1 MLELQQVSAGYG
13 PVEALREVSLQV
25 PTGSLVCVLGANG
38 AGKSTT
44 LKTVSGLVRPRRGRV
59 LLDGEDITA
68 LPPHLRLRRGVAH
81 CPEGRRVFTPLTVV
95 DNLRLGGHS
104 LSARDLAAGVERAV
118 GLFPA
123 LEPLLGRR
131 AGNLSGGEQQM
142 LAIARSLMTRPRLLL
157 LDEPSLGLA
166 PLIIQQVFRTIEEVC
181 RSGTSVLLVEQNV
194 SQALKIANF
203 GYVLV
208 TGRVEMSGP
217 AAELAGS
224 ARLRQAYLG
233 E

>member
-59 LLDGEDITA
+59 LLDGQDITA

-81 CPEGRRVFTPLTVV
+81 CPEGRRVFAPLTVV

-104 LSARDLAAGVERAV
+104 LSSRDLAAGVERAV

-123 LEPLLGRR
+123 LAPLLGRR

-217 AAELAGS
+217 APELAGS